1 MELSPDWVV
10 GFVDGEGCFHVSV
23 NENPRTRLGYQVLPE
38 FVVVQHQRDVQV
50 LYALKSFFKCGV
62 VRKNNGDRWCYRVRK
77 LECLRAICEFFVK
90 HPLKTKKN
98 VDRIRFCRVVGYML
112 EGRHLRLEGLLEI
125 VEIALQMNTGQR
137 EALLRIKRDLEAK
150 VKREFLRDCTRGPLP
165 REGGKRWNFPQIG
178 SWALWMERVAFTSA

>member
-10 GFVDGEGCFHVSV
+10 GFLDGEGCFHVSV
-23 NENPRTRLGYQVLPE
+23 NENPKTKLGYQVLPE

-77 LECLRAICEFFVK
+77 LERLRAICEFFVK

-98 VDRIRFCRVVGYML
+98 VDRIKFCRVVGYML
-112 EGRHLRLEGLLEI
+112 EERHMSLEGL
-125 VEIALQMNTGQR
+125 
-137 EALLRIKRDLEAK
+137 
-150 VKREFLRDCTRGPLP
+150 RGPGRGRLWCTGYP
-165 REGGKRWNFPQIG
+165 SRG
-178 SWALWMERVAFTSA
+178 SAG

>member
-23 NENPRTRLGYQVLPE
+23 NENPKTKLGYQVLPE

-62 VRKNNGDRWCYRVRK
+62 VKKNNGDRWCYRVRK

-98 VDRIRFCRVVGYML
+98 VDRIRFCKVVGYML
-112 EGRHLRLEGLLEI
+112 EGRHLSLEGLLEI

-137 EALLRIKRDLEAK
+137 DALLRIKRDLEAK
-150 VKREFLRDCTRGPLP
+150 VRYSPPLG
-165 REGGKRWNFPQIG
+165 ESQG
-178 SWALWMERVAFTSA
+178 ER